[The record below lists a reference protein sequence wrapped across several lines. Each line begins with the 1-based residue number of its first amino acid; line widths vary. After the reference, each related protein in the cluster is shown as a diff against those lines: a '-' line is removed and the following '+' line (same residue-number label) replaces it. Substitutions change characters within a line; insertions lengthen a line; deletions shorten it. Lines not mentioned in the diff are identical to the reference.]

1 MGLWNSKTDVREEL
15 SNNKRAVTRAIRNI
29 DREIQKLEAEEKRL
43 LKEAR
48 EALKKGHTEA
58 TKIFSR
64 DVIRV
69 RKQTNKLNLVRS
81 QLMGIELRLV
91 SAQSQL
97 QINNALTNLS
107 SVIGK
112 VNESTDL
119 QRIQQ
124 LLKNFAKDSQNLDLK
139 DNIIND
145 SIDITMGESTMGD
158 DDEVLIN
165 EVYNEVLSNVD
176 KEIEKPCKSFSTIKT
191 QGIEETRKNMDS
203 TSLEERLKQ
212 LGLRQKFNS

>member
-1 MGLWNSKTDVREEL
+1 MGLWNSKTDVGEEL
-15 SNNKRAVTRAIRNI
+15 SNNKRAITRAIRNI
-29 DREIQKLEAEEKRL
+29 DREIQKLETEEKRL

-48 EALKKGHTEA
+48 EALKKGHTGA

-119 QRIQQ
+119 QKIQQ
-124 LLKNFAKDSQNLDLK
+124 LLKNFARDSQNLDLK

-145 SIDITMGESTMGD
+145 SIDITIGESTMGD
-158 DDEVLIN
+158 DEEVLIN
-165 EVYNEVLSNVD
+165 EVYNELLLNID
-176 KEIEKPCKSFSTIKT
+176 KEVGKPRKSFATIKT

-203 TSLEERLKQ
+203 ISLEERLKQ
-212 LGLRQKFNS
+212 LGLSQQFNS

>member
-1 MGLWNSKTDVREEL
+1 MGLWNSKTDVGEEL

-29 DREIQKLEAEEKRL
+29 DREIQKLETEEKRL

-48 EALKKGHTEA
+48 EALKKDHTEA

-119 QRIQQ
+119 QKIQQ
-124 LLKNFAKDSQNLDLK
+124 LLKNFARDSQNLDLK

-165 EVYNEVLSNVD
+165 EVYNELLLNID
-176 KEIEKPCKSFSTIKT
+176 KEVEKPRKSFATIKT
-191 QGIEETRKNMDS
+191 QGIEKTRKNMDS

-212 LGLRQKFNS
+212 LGLSQQFNS